1 MKVDNL
7 YKFAHLADCHLGAQK
22 DLELKKLEFKAFQ
35 KCLDKCIEEEV
46 DFIIIAGDLF
56 HSTLPD
62 MGVVKKTIG
71 ILKKVNELDIPI
83 YINYGSHDFSPNE
96 TSIVDIITETG
107 LLKKLFLPESYTDDD
122 GNKKLRLKFTLDERT
137 NAKLVG
143 VSGRK
148 NVIEEQFFKDL
159 DIHSLENET
168 GFKIF
173 VFHTGIEEMLPS
185 YLSRMDKIK
194 YSYLPKGFNYYAGG
208 HIHKKVK
215 INPEGY
221 GPIVYTGPL
230 FAGYP
235 RDLEISA
242 KGEKRGFHIIE
253 FDDKVQN
260 CYFCELDVV
269 EYKYFP
275 TFKADYKNARQLF
288 DEIIQKIDSSNVE
301 GKIVIM
307 KVKGQL
313 SSGKTSDIDFNEI
326 RRILREKGVLY
337 TNINHH
343 SLLSK
348 EFSNIT
354 FKGESDE
361 EIEENLLRRN
371 SVNVNVETSE
381 LKGEKGTSLAIKLI
395 NVMRTGPKPN
405 EKKIDYTYRILRDSL
420 GILDLRGLDDS

>member
-1 MKVDNL
+1 MKVDYL

-22 DLELKKLEFKAFQ
+22 DPELKKLEFKAFQ
-35 KCLDKCIEEEV
+35 ECLDKCLEEEV
-46 DFIIIAGDLF
+46 DFILIAGDLF

-62 MGVVKKTIG
+62 MGIVKETIG
-71 ILKKVNELDIPI
+71 KLKEINEKGIPV

-107 LLKKLFLPESYTDDD
+107 LLKKLFLPESYTDED
-122 GNKKLRLKFTLDERT
+122 GNKKLKLGFTLEEKT

-148 NVIEEQFFKDL
+148 NVIEEEFFKDL
-159 DIHSLENET
+159 DRHSLENET

-221 GPIVYTGPL
+221 GPMVYPGPL

-242 KGEKRGFHIIE
+242 KGEKRGFCIVE
-253 FDDKVQN
+253 FDDKVRN
-260 CYFCELDVV
+260 CYFHELDLV
-269 EYKYFP
+269 EYEYFP
-275 TFKADYKNARQLF
+275 TFKANYKNSRQLF
-288 DEIIQKIDSSNVE
+288 DEIIQKINSTNVD

-326 RRILREKGVLY
+326 RKILREKGAIY

-343 SLLSK
+343 SLVSK
-348 EFSNIT
+348 EFSTIT

-361 EIEENLLRRN
+361 EIEENLLRKN
-371 SVNVNVETSE
+371 SVNINVETNA
-381 LKGEKGTSLAIKLI
+381 LKGEKGTLLAIRLI
-395 NVMRTGPKPN
+395 NIMRRAQKPN
-405 EKKIDYTYRILRDSL
+405 EKKIDYSDRILRDSL
-420 GILDLRGLDDS
+420 EILNLRGSDDS